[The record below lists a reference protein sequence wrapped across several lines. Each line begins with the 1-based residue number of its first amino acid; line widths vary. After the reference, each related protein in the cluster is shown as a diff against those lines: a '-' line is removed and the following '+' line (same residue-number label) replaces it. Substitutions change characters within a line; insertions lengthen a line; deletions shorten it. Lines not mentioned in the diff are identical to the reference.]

1 MTVSEIISIR
11 RKTLGLTLDDVAKQ
25 IGIGKS
31 TVQRWE
37 SGYVKSIRSD
47 KVAPLAR
54 VLQINPKV
62 LVGSGIVDDA
72 APCNEDPQSEPVK
85 YNLNGIDALAVLE
98 HGLEDWL
105 GIKGKGE
112 PTAEAELVS
121 IGAYP
126 EYAELTFKH
135 NDNTYAFV
143 FRKEN
148 K

>member
-1 MTVSEIISIR
+1 MTIGEKIRLRREELLMTQDSLAQAIGCKTRSSVSKIECGERDVPR
-11 RKTLGLTLDDVAKQ
+11 RKVEQVAKILGLSPAYLMGFEDT
-25 IGIGKS
+25 
-31 TVQRWE
+31 T
-37 SGYVKSIRSD
+37 
-47 KVAPLAR
+47 
-54 VLQINPKV
+54 
-62 LVGSGIVDDA
+62 
-72 APCNEDPQSEPVK
+72 PCDEDPQIEPVK
-85 YNLNGIDALAVLE
+85 YKLNGIDALAVLE

>member
-1 MTVSEIISIR
+1 MTIGERIKELREKSGITQSELAAAVGTIKSSISMYESNQ
-11 RKTLGLTLDDVAKQ
+11 RKTIPKARLDAIAKCLGTSPAYLTYGVTATDTL
-25 IGIGKS
+25 
-31 TVQRWE
+31 
-37 SGYVKSIRSD
+37 
-47 KVAPLAR
+47 
-54 VLQINPKV
+54 
-62 LVGSGIVDDA
+62 
-72 APCNEDPQSEPVK
+72 QSEFADVSMPMYK
-85 YNLNGIDALAVLE
+85 LNGIDALAVLE

-105 GIKGKGE
+105 GIKGRGE

>member
-1 MTVSEIISIR
+1 MTIGERIRELREKYGITQSELAKVVGTTKQNIY
-11 RKTLGLTLDDVAKQ
+11 KYEAGLTKNIPISSLEAIAKCLGVATAYFITHCDDVA
-25 IGIGKS
+25 S
-31 TVQRWE
+31 C
-37 SGYVKSIRSD
+37 D
-47 KVAPLAR
+47 
-54 VLQINPKV
+54 
-62 LVGSGIVDDA
+62 
-72 APCNEDPQSEPVK
+72 EDPQIEPVK

>member
-1 MTVSEIISIR
+1 MTIGEIISTR
-11 RKTLGLTLDDVAKQ
+11 RKALGMTLDEIAKKV
-25 IGIGKS
+25 GTTKS
-31 TVQRWE
+31 TVHRWE
-37 SGYVKSIRSD
+37 SGYIKSIPSD
-47 KVAPLAR
+47 KVAPLVR
-54 VLQINPKV
+54 VLQISPQV
-62 LVGSGIVDDA
+62 LAGSGIVDDA
-72 APCNEDPQSEPVK
+72 ASCDEDPQIEPVK